1 MSTKITSE
9 WGIEVA
15 PSVVKRELDKAKEE
29 LNSIPKVLQ
38 QEFERITKITQ
49 REFSAFVQ
57 GTAKDASDTW
67 DKTTKEMNSIT
78 GKSLWGSVKA
88 VFQDDMDQVEDIWED
103 AWQGMLGKADTLWDG
118 LLVIVRRRLQRSLRT
133 SQGPEVFPGALAF
146 GEMLFS
152 ASVP

>member
-1 MSTKITSE
+1 MAVNTGSEIVVGVRLETNRTSVE
-9 WGIEVA
+9 RVEAGL
-15 PSVVKRELDKAKEE
+15 LDLTTSFKKQLDNVWKTTE
-29 LNSIPKVLQ
+29 
-38 QEFERITKITQ
+38 

-88 VFQDDMDQVEDIWED
+88 VFQDDMDQVETIWD
-103 AWQGMLGKADTLWDG
+103 NAWNSMIVSADKAWDG
-118 LLVIVRRRLQRSLRT
+118 LLVIVRQRLQRLRRK
-133 SQGPEVFPGALAF
+133 SKGPEVFPGALAF
-146 GEMLFS
+146 GGELIS